1 MEHKRNYHTR
11 QQEAVSDYFR
21 RHPNSCVTADDIYLF
36 FMRENGKIGKA
47 TIYRCLDKL
56 VENGEIKKFISDS
69 GEGAMYQWMD
79 AAGGCDRHFHLKCT
93 ACGRIIHLDC
103 GFMSEFEKH
112 IGEHHGFR
120 VDNAR
125 TVIYGL
131 CETCADGSAQANGKE
146 EFIDL

>member
-1 MEHKRNYHTR
+1 
-11 QQEAVSDYFR
+11 
-21 RHPNSCVTADDIYLF
+21 
-36 FMRENGKIGKA
+36 
-47 TIYRCLDKL
+47 
-56 VENGEIKKFISDS
+56 
-69 GEGAMYQWMD
+69 
-79 AAGGCDRHFHLKCT
+79 GCDRHFHLKCT

-131 CETCADGSAQANGKE
+131 CEACADGSAQANGKE